1 MRTADGINQKVAFA
15 PVKNPHL
22 HRKTPVGGAR
32 AIKEHNISN
41 HMTPQQQ
48 DRCRE
53 MYLGGIPEEQVARAL
68 GVNTY
73 EVRAA
78 VREQPRRGRQV
89 QSPKKRF
96 PTWTSNEE
104 QTLIKMYRAG
114 KTAEQIAQ
122 VVGHTA
128 AAVSARRAR
137 LTHFGVCFPDA
148 RKRPRTTM
156 PMRDLATG
164 IVYPSAKEAAEAV
177 GVSSNRVAH
186 IAKNGGATQDGH
198 TFQYV

>member
-15 PVKNPHL
+15 PMKNPHL
-22 HRKTPVGGAR
+22 HRETNTERRWQIIANKTM
-32 AIKEHNISN
+32 
-41 HMTPQQQ
+41 MTLEQQ

-53 MYLGGIPEEQVARAL
+53 MCLGGIPEEQVARAL

-122 VVGHTA
+122 AVGHTA
-128 AAVSARRAR
+128 CAVSSRRTR
-137 LTHFGVCFPDA
+137 LTHCGVCFPDA

-156 PMRDLATG
+156 PVRDLATG
-164 IVYPSAKEAAEAV
+164 IVYPSSKEAAEAV

-198 TFQYV
+198 TFQYVEK